1 MKKILVPCDFS
12 KPAVNAFR
20 YACDIA
26 AKAKAIVHVI
36 NVIELPVLHDT
47 VLMPV
52 LSFEAA
58 LMDEFKEKTDKQ
70 FKKLKD
76 KYKVEGVKVVSGL
89 EFGPVS
95 KSLLA
100 YVQKQGIDLI
110 VMGSHGASGLREVV
124 IGSNAEKMVRRSPIP
139 VLVVKNYFKGA
150 IRNIVF
156 PNTLD
161 TEHQEDLVMKVK
173 ELQEFF
179 KAKLHIVH
187 INTPLNFTSDD
198 ITYARLKT
206 FAKQF
211 MFKNYTLNVYNHPDG
226 EEGILYFTEKV
237 KGDMIAIGT
246 HGRKGFAHLLNGSLA
261 EDVANHTDRLIWTY
275 SLKNDLVEV

>member
-1 MKKILVPCDFS
+1 VPCDFS

-20 YACDIA
+20 YACDLA
-26 AKAKAIVHVI
+26 AKAKAAVHLI

-58 LMDEFKEKTDKQ
+58 LMEDLKGKTEKQ
-70 FKKLKD
+70 FRKLNE
-76 KYKVEGVKVVSGL
+76 KYTIEGVKVVFAL

-95 KSLLA
+95 RSILE
-100 YVQKQGIDLI
+100 YVKKNGIDLI
-110 VMGSHGASGLREVV
+110 VMGSHGSSGLREVV
-124 IGSNAEKMVRRSPIP
+124 IGSNAAKLVRKSPVP
-139 VLVVKNYFKGA
+139 VLVVKSYSKGA
-150 IRNIVF
+150 IRSIVF

-161 TEHQEDLVMKVK
+161 TEDQDDLVAKVK

-198 ITYARLKT
+198 VTFARLKA

-211 MFKNYTLNVYNHPDG
+211 NFRNHSLNVYNHSDG
-226 EEGILYFTEKV
+226 EEGILRFTDKV
-237 KGDMIAIGT
+237 KGDLIALGT
-246 HGRKGFAHLLNGSLA
+246 HGRTGLAHLVNGSLA
-261 EDVANHTDRLIWTY
+261 EDIANHTDRLIWTY
-275 SLKNDLVEV
+275 SLKNEPGQKVS

>member
-1 MKKILVPCDFS
+1 VPCDFS
-12 KPAVNAFR
+12 KPAINAFR
-20 YACDIA
+20 YACDLA
-26 AKAKAIVHVI
+26 AKAKAAVHLI

-58 LMDEFKEKTDKQ
+58 LMEDLKGKTEKQ
-70 FKKLKD
+70 FRKLNE
-76 KYKVEGVKVVSGL
+76 KYTIEGVKVVFAL

-95 KSLLA
+95 RSILE
-100 YVQKQGIDLI
+100 YVKKNGIDLI
-110 VMGSHGASGLREVV
+110 VMGSHGSSGLREVV
-124 IGSNAEKMVRRSPIP
+124 IGSNAAKLVRKSPVP
-139 VLVVKNYFKGA
+139 VLVVKSYSKGA
-150 IRNIVF
+150 IRSIVF

-161 TEHQEDLVMKVK
+161 TEDQDDLVAKVK

-198 ITYARLKT
+198 VTFARLKA

-211 MFKNYTLNVYNHPDG
+211 NFRNHSLNVYNHSDG
-226 EEGILYFTEKV
+226 EEGILRFTDKV
-237 KGDMIAIGT
+237 KGDLIALGT
-246 HGRKGFAHLLNGSLA
+246 HGRTGLAHLVNGSLA
-261 EDVANHTDRLIWTY
+261 EDIANHTDRLIWTY
-275 SLKNDLVEV
+275 SLKNEPGQKVS

>member
-12 KPAVNAFR
+12 KPAINAFR
-20 YACDIA
+20 YACDLA
-26 AKAKAIVHVI
+26 AKAKATVHVI

-58 LMDEFKEKTDKQ
+58 LMEELKGKTEKQ
-70 FKKLKD
+70 FGKLKE
-76 KYKVEGVKVVSGL
+76 KYKVEGVRVVSAL

-95 KSLLA
+95 RSILD
-100 YVQKQGIDLI
+100 YVQKHAIDII
-110 VMGSHGASGLREVV
+110 VMGSHGVSGLREVV
-124 IGSNAEKMVRRSPIP
+124 IGSNAEKLVRRSAVP
-139 VLVVKNYFKGA
+139 VLVVKNYSKGA
-150 IRNIVF
+150 IKNIVF

-161 TEHQEDLVMKVK
+161 IESQEDLVMKVK

-187 INTPLNFTSDD
+187 INTPLNFTPDD
-198 ITYARLKT
+198 ITYARLKA

-211 MFKNYTLNVYNHPDG
+211 MFKNHTLNVYNHFDG
-226 EEGILYFTEKV
+226 EEGILRFADKI
-237 KGDMIAIGT
+237 KGDLIALGT
-246 HGRKGFAHLLNGSLA
+246 HGRKGLAHLINGSLA
-261 EDVANHTDRLIWTY
+261 EDVANHTDRPIWTY
-275 SLKNDLVEV
+275 SIKNESVEA